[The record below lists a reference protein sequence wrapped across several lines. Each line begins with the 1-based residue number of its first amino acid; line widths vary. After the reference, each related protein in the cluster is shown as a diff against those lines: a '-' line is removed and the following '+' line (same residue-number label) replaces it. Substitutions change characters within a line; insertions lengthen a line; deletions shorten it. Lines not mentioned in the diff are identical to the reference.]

1 LVPAPVNGA
10 NPTTNVVNQGF
21 QPNIRQGG
29 LQNGPNVGA
38 NPGNPGQRF
47 NVGGLNPNQLREA
60 YNKLKIERR
69 NDYESQA
76 ALDKAVEIEK
86 EEDDV

>member
-1 LVPAPVNGA
+1 MRPGA
-10 NPTTNVVNQGF
+10 
-21 QPNIRQGG
+21 

-38 NPGNPGQRF
+38 NPGQRL

-76 ALDKAVEIEK
+76 ALDKAAEIEK
-86 EEDDV
+86 EEEDV